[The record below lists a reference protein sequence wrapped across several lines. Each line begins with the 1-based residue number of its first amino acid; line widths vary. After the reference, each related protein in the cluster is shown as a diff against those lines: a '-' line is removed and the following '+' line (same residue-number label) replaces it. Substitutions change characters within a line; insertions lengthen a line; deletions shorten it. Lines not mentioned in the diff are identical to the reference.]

1 MIEIVPLTTHLL
13 DEVVEIERRVYPT
26 PWSEETFREELAAP
40 RRTYVAARAD
50 GEVVGYAGMMLV
62 GGDEA
67 HITSV
72 VTLPER
78 RRERVATRL
87 VLRLAYQAVEE
98 GARSLTLE
106 VRSSNKGAQAL
117 YRRFGMAPVGVR
129 KKYYVSEDALIMWVH
144 DLDSPQYRERLDEI
158 SAGLP

>member
-1 MIEIVPLTTHLL
+1 MIEIVPLTTDLL
-13 DEVVEIERRVYPT
+13 DEVVEIERKVYPT
-26 PWSEETFREELAAP
+26 PWTKETFCEEMAAP
-40 RRTYVAARAD
+40 RRTYLVARLD
-50 GEVVGYAGMMLV
+50 GEVIGYAGMMLV
-62 GGDEA
+62 ADEA
-67 HITSV
+67 HVTSV

-87 VLRLAYQAVEE
+87 MLRVAYQAVEE

-117 YRRFGMAPVGVR
+117 YRRFGMAPVGIR

-144 DLDSPQYRERLDEI
+144 DLDSPEYRQRLDQI
-158 SAGLP
+158 SADLR

>member
-1 MIEIVPLTTHLL
+1 MIEIVPLTADRL

-26 PWSEETFREELAAP
+26 PWSEETFLEELAAP
-40 RRTYVAARAD
+40 RRIYLVALLE

-62 GGDEA
+62 ADEA
-67 HITSV
+67 HVTTV
-72 VTLPER
+72 VTEPQR

-87 VLRLAYQAVEE
+87 MLRLAHRAVQSR
-98 GARSLTLE
+98 ARSLTLE

-144 DLDSPQYRERLDEI
+144 DIDGPDFQARLDEI
-158 SAGLP
+158 AAGLR

>member
-1 MIEIVPLTTHLL
+1 MIEIVPLTTRLL
-13 DEVVEIERRVYPT
+13 AEVVEIERRVYPD

-40 RRTYVAARAD
+40 RRTYVVARAD

-62 GGDEA
+62 GDEA

-87 VLRLAYQAVEE
+87 MLRLAYRAVEE
-98 GARSLTLE
+98 EARSLTLE

-158 SAGLP
+158 SAGLQ

>member
-1 MIEIVPLTTHLL
+1 MIEIVPLTADRL

-26 PWSEETFREELAAP
+26 PWSEETFLEELAAP
-40 RRTYVAARAD
+40 RRIYLVALLE

-62 GGDEA
+62 ADEA
-67 HITSV
+67 HVTTV
-72 VTLPER
+72 VTEPQR

-87 VLRLAYQAVEE
+87 MLCLAHRAVQSR
-98 GARSLTLE
+98 ARSLTLE

-144 DLDSPQYRERLDEI
+144 DIDGPDFQARLDEI
-158 SAGLP
+158 AAGLR

>member
-1 MIEIVPLTTHLL
+1 MIEIVPLTMRLL
-13 DEVVEIERRVYPT
+13 DEVVEIERKVYPT
-26 PWSEETFREELAAP
+26 PWGEETFREELAAP

-62 GGDEA
+62 GDEA
-67 HITSV
+67 HITTV

-98 GARSLTLE
+98 GACSLTLE

-144 DLDSPQYRERLDEI
+144 DLHSPQYRERLDEI
-158 SAGLP
+158 SAGLA